1 MPPAD
6 ILILANGAGE
16 VSTWVRPVVRELRRQ
31 YGEDRRQLRISLV
44 LIPDANASGQEVA
57 VARRFPEIDRIQ
69 AARHF
74 WPFLLRGRTAER
86 WDWRSKGVVVFLGGD
101 QLFAVLAAKRL
112 GYRCVLYAEW
122 QARWLRW
129 VDAVGAMNERV
140 GARLAPRWR
149 AKLRVVGDLMTDAAE
164 TAGAV
169 ETTSDWVGLMPGSKP
184 NKLRMGVPFV
194 LAIADAIARRR
205 AGTNFLI
212 PLAPT
217 LEPAD
222 LLRWA
227 DPQRNPVAPL
237 MGRTTATLER
247 DAQGQPQLQTS
258 GGVTIPVVTEFPAYD
273 AIRRCR
279 LCLTTIGANTA
290 ELGALGMPMI
300 VLLPTQH
307 WESMDAWDGL
317 LGLICRLPG
326 LGRLIRRW
334 VNRWMVKRVGLLAWP
349 NIWAGEAIVPELMG
363 PLSAEAV
370 AERVIDYLDHP
381 AKLEQMRD
389 RLRAARGEPG
399 AAARFARLIGD
410 QLTL

>member
-1 MPPAD
+1 
-6 ILILANGAGE
+6 
-16 VSTWVRPVVRELRRQ
+16 
-31 YGEDRRQLRISLV
+31 
-44 LIPDANASGQEVA
+44 
-57 VARRFPEIDRIQ
+57 
-69 AARHF
+69 
-74 WPFLLRGRTAER
+74 
-86 WDWRSKGVVVFLGGD
+86 
-101 QLFAVLAAKRL
+101 
-112 GYRCVLYAEW
+112 
-122 QARWLRW
+122 
-129 VDAVGAMNERV
+129 
-140 GARLAPRWR
+140 
-149 AKLRVVGDLMTDAAE
+149 
-164 TAGAV
+164 
-169 ETTSDWVGLMPGSKP
+169 MPGSKP

-205 AGTNFLI
+205 AGTRFLI

-217 LEPAD
+217 LEPSD
-222 LLRWA
+222 LRRWA

-237 MGRTTATLER
+237 MGRTTACLEP
-247 DAQGQPQLQTS
+247 DAQGQPQLRTS
-258 GGVTIPVVTEFPAYD
+258 GGVIIPVVTEFPAYE

-326 LGRLIRRW
+326 VGPLIRRL

-349 NIWAGEAIVPELMG
+349 NIWAGEAIVPELLG
-363 PLSAEAV
+363 PLSAEDV

-381 AKLEQMRD
+381 AKLEQMRQ

-399 AAARFARLIGD
+399 AAARFARLIGA